1 MHSDDMNVEVAD
13 KKTLQ
18 DTLEIV
24 LDSTSFR
31 PGSTARCD
39 GQCLWQ
45 KCPLLTC
52 YEATHKC
59 DNCHLQERQQSPVRS
74 AHLILGLI
82 TDSISA
88 AVLVVHLLDLH
99 SELIR

>member
-24 LDSTSFR
+24 LDGTSFR

-59 DNCHLQERQQSPVRS
+59 DNCHLQERQQSPVRG
-74 AHLILGLI
+74 AHLILSLH
-82 TDSISA
+82 TSSISA
-88 AVLVVHLLDLH
+88 AVILVDPLDLH
-99 SELIR
+99 ATLIR